1 MTRFGSEQIG
11 NGIGTGEDASVLAKS
26 ADSGGNGFGVEA
38 LVIGELACT
47 VDPAEENS
55 VAEGQGLRE
64 SVLKNATAH
73 RIGARFQD
81 GPETAAGPSEAGGFD
96 RGADGRGV
104 MREIVNDEDAVGFT
118 FDVHAAANAAKRF
131 ESFLERRNGDAA
143 ALADNECSK
152 CIQDIVMARNGEV
165 EFAKEC
171 AFVSDAE
178 GHAVSVG
185 FNLSGDPLVACFEA
199 VSANGTEGFFGGL
212 VQRFSG
218 STVTPDHDA
227 TASRDK
233 IHETAEGELIGF
245 EVSVDIGVIIF
256 EGGEDEVVGM
266 VVEEFRGLVPVGG
279 IVFIA
284 LEDKFL
290 AAGEAIALA
299 KILGDAADEE
309 IRLFPGHMKNPGEHG
324 GGGGFA
330 VSAADDDRVPSRQ
343 EFFFEDFG
351 KGAIRQLAIENFLH
365 LDIAAGNGVADNN
378 EIRRRSQMRGIEH
391 AGIRDAQGFKE
402 RRSGRIDAGVGT
414 GDAIATLAQHSRK
427 RSHRRAAD
435 ADHVDVLHRFPF
447 RQRTA

>member
-171 AFVSDAE
+171 AFVSD
-178 GHAVSVG
+178 
-185 FNLSGDPLVACFEA
+185 
-199 VSANGTEGFFGGL
+199 
-212 VQRFSG
+212 
-218 STVTPDHDA
+218 
-227 TASRDK
+227 
-233 IHETAEGELIGF
+233 
-245 EVSVDIGVIIF
+245 
-256 EGGEDEVVGM
+256 
-266 VVEEFRGLVPVGG
+266 
-279 IVFIA
+279 
-284 LEDKFL
+284 
-290 AAGEAIALA
+290 
-299 KILGDAADEE
+299 
-309 IRLFPGHMKNPGEHG
+309 
-324 GGGGFA
+324 
-330 VSAADDDRVPSRQ
+330 
-343 EFFFEDFG
+343 
-351 KGAIRQLAIENFLH
+351 
-365 LDIAAGNGVADNN
+365 
-378 EIRRRSQMRGIEH
+378 
-391 AGIRDAQGFKE
+391 
-402 RRSGRIDAGVGT
+402 
-414 GDAIATLAQHSRK
+414 
-427 RSHRRAAD
+427 
-435 ADHVDVLHRFPF
+435 
-447 RQRTA
+447 